1 MHIYI
6 YIYIYIMRCII
17 CIYAYIHHRETCS
30 NVRVIKPM
38 PMQSYNDVR
47 VIKPITMMRVIKPM
61 QSYNSP
67 SYIKAYNTTHTN
79 KYSHKHQEE
88 TCGKVVK

>member
-30 NVRVIKPM
+30 NV
-38 PMQSYNDVR
+38 
-47 VIKPITMMRVIKPM
+47 RVIKPM